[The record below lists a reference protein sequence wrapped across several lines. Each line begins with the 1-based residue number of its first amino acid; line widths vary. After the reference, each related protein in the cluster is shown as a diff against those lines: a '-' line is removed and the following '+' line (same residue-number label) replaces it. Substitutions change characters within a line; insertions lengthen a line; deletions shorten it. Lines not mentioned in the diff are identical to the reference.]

1 MCVTKLSNT
10 KKKRLETG
18 IFIDIK
24 YIAFLAKKNPE
35 SIRSL
40 FTPSVCISYIKDKA
54 AEWMYF
60 YYGADHKIQ
69 AIELIFSSVESG

>member
-1 MCVTKLSNT
+1 MCVNKLSNT

-35 SIRSL
+35 SVRSL
-40 FTPSVCISYIKDKA
+40 FTPSVSITYIKDKA
-54 AEWMYF
+54 VQWM
-60 YYGADHKIQ
+60 
-69 AIELIFSSVESG
+69 